1 MWASQYL
8 AGPWSDQFSTGW
20 AIRHWG
26 TEQWRTTGRL
36 PLWNPEMLGGVPTV
50 AGFGDLFYPTAWLRL
65 VLPTTISVDFAFV
78 GHYVLAGL
86 FLYLLLRLLGTS
98 WLSSVVGATAYQL
111 SGPVISYVSPG
122 HDGQLFVAA
131 LFPVMLIGLV
141 LGIRRRRLEG
151 HALLGLAVGLALLSP
166 HYQATQYALIA
177 AAVFALYLTVGE
189 PQGLTPAQRWRGLG
203 LALVSVVLGF
213 GVALIQLLP
222 FLHYLPFSPRGGV
235 KSFEW
240 ATSYAVPWIH
250 LPELALSGFM
260 GSTPDATYWGP
271 NDLKLQSAYLG
282 LPVVAL
288 ALLGATGGAPRRRLA
303 RWTMAIGALF
313 LLVALG
319 SGTPFYRLWWT
330 VVPFVNKTRAPEIAL
345 YLVAFAAAVLA
356 ALGVER
362 LERGEGKRW
371 AIAGLIAG
379 GLCALLALVG
389 AFGGIALSYAQAHQ
403 EDIGGELAQAA
414 IAAQPGI
421 LWGALA
427 SGVALV
433 IAAGVALS
441 FQQGKLTV
449 PMFAGALVLL
459 LGVDLWRSGRGF
471 WRWSR
476 PESQQMASDDLIQRL
491 ALAPLPLRVCDYGGV
506 YPSDA
511 LMAHGIAEVG
521 GYHGNELQAYD
532 ELLGVGAAGMD
543 LSRSLRLW
551 KLLAVRYVI
560 SADTVRMPG
569 FHAVLGPVRTGL
581 GKQAYL
587 YEADSAP
594 PYVRVVPA
602 AVRTDSSQVLA
613 TLLDPGT
620 DFEKVVLL
628 TPDQPVPAPPAPPPP
643 SRSALPHPQRSPSHA
658 VVTQWAPGRIRISVT
673 PAPATASYLVV
684 SENWYKDWRA
694 MVDGQAAPVLRGDQ
708 TLITVPLGVGARTVE
723 LGFKPQD
730 YRTGQRLTLASL
742 ILLAGI
748 AVVPGALR
756 RKGRG

>member
-1 MWASQYL
+1 MARWPTSTALGLLSVWIAILSLPMWASQYL

-20 AIRHWG
+20 AIR
-26 TEQWRTTGRL
+26 
-36 PLWNPEMLGGVPTV
+36 V
-50 AGFGDLFYPTAWLRL
+50 DL
-65 VLPTTISVDFAFV
+65 SFV

-282 LPVVAL
+282 RRVVAL

-389 AFGGIALSYAQAHQ
+389 AFLVGRPRQRSRAGDCGRRRTLVPARETHRSGVRGGAGAAARRRPVAIRTRVLALEPSGIAANGLRRPYPA
-403 EDIGGELAQAA
+403 
-414 IAAQPGI
+414 PR
-421 LWGALA
+421 
-427 SGVALV
+427 
-433 IAAGVALS
+433 
-441 FQQGKLTV
+441 
-449 PMFAGALVLL
+449 AGA
-459 LGVDLWRSGRGF
+459 
-471 WRWSR
+471 
-476 PESQQMASDDLIQRL
+476 A
-491 ALAPLPLRVCDYGGV
+491 
-506 YPSDA
+506 
-511 LMAHGIAEVG
+511 
-521 GYHGNELQAYD
+521 
-532 ELLGVGAAGMD
+532 
-543 LSRSLRLW
+543 
-551 KLLAVRYVI
+551 
-560 SADTVRMPG
+560 
-569 FHAVLGPVRTGL
+569 
-581 GKQAYL
+581 
-587 YEADSAP
+587 
-594 PYVRVVPA
+594 
-602 AVRTDSSQVLA
+602 
-613 TLLDPGT
+613 
-620 DFEKVVLL
+620 
-628 TPDQPVPAPPAPPPP
+628 
-643 SRSALPHPQRSPSHA
+643 
-658 VVTQWAPGRIRISVT
+658 
-673 PAPATASYLVV
+673 ATA
-684 SENWYKDWRA
+684 
-694 MVDGQAAPVLRGDQ
+694 
-708 TLITVPLGVGARTVE
+708 
-723 LGFKPQD
+723 
-730 YRTGQRLTLASL
+730 RL
-742 ILLAGI
+742 
-748 AVVPGALR
+748 
-756 RKGRG
+756 